1 MEIEFKFQT
10 VLTHSKDIEKQFPGL
25 IDAIQSQISQQKK
38 PRKKRRRPR
47 KKKITMGDLI
57 DNIIK
62 SIE

>member
-10 VLTHSKDIEKQFPGL
+10 VLTHSEDIEKQFPGL

-38 PRKKRRRPR
+38 PCKKRRRPR
-47 KKKITMGDLI
+47 KKKIKIATLI
-57 DNIIK
+57 DEIIK

>member
-38 PRKKRRRPR
+38 PRKKRRPR
-47 KKKITMGDLI
+47 KKKIKIATLI
-57 DNIIK
+57 DEIIK